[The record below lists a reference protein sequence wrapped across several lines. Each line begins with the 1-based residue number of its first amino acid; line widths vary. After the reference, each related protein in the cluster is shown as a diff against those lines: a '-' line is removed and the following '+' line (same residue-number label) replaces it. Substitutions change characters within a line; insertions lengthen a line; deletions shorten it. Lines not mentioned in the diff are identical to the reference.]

1 MTAPTCPTSRNQV
14 RGPASELTPRVRLP
28 AIPTATDLP
37 SLIRTVNIMRDV
49 LRQITINT
57 TINNVWPGSSPKPG
71 LGKSYPTWFQQHIE
85 HSIGF
90 VFNKTRTTDGGQRVT
105 VTDESQRVYI
115 ARTDKVEFADG
126 NEGTSDKTNRFIWS
140 YKKNLDSWYGDAV
153 RTSPFQEDFFERIL
167 NVRWKDYL
175 AVEFGDGAGP

>member
-14 RGPASELTPRVRLP
+14 RGPASELTPRAKLP

-57 TINNVWPGSSPKPG
+57 TINNVWPGPSPKLG
-71 LGKSYPTWFQQHIE
+71 RGKSYPTWFLQHIE

-105 VTDESQRVYI
+105 NTDKEQRVYI
-115 ARTDKVEFADG
+115 ARTDRVEFYDG
-126 NEGTSDKTNRFIWS
+126 NEGTSDKQNRFIWQ
-140 YKKNLDSWYGDAV
+140 YKKNLDSPFGDPV
-153 RTSPFQEDFFERIL
+153 RTSPFQEDFFERIV

-175 AVEFGDGAGP
+175 AVEFCDGAGP

>member
-57 TINNVWPGSSPKPG
+57 TINNVWPGSSPELG
-71 LGKSYPTWFQQHIE
+71 RGKSYPTWFLEHIE

-90 VFNKTRTTDGGQRVT
+90 VFNKTRTTADGQRT
-105 VTDESQRVYI
+105 TDTDKEQRVYI
-115 ARTDKVEFADG
+115 ARTDSVEFYDT
-126 NEGTSDKTNRFIWS
+126 NEGTSDKQNRFIWH
-140 YKKNLDSWYGDAV
+140 YKKNLDSPFGDPV
-153 RTSPFQEDFFERIL
+153 RTSPFQEDFFERIV

-175 AVEFGDGAGP
+175 AVEFGDKAGP